1 MKGAANLLKMFLLSY
16 KGKVREGA
24 LGQSK
29 VSLIANNKQ
38 VAQGCGVTW
47 GNSRHCSV

>member
-16 KGKVREGA
+16 KGKMREGA

-29 VSLIANNKQ
+29 VSEQQAATAGL
-38 VAQGCGVTW
+38 W
-47 GNSRHCSV
+47 GDLGRVKALL